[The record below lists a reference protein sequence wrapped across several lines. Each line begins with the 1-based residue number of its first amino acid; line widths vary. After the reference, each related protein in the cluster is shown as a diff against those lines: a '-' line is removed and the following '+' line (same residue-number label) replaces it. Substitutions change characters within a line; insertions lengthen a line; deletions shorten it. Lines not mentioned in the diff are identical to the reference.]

1 MSVAPTFPGVFID
14 EIPSDVRTI
23 PSVAT
28 SIAAF
33 IGRAPAGPV
42 NQAVTINSYG
52 DFERIFGGLWLES
65 TLGYAVSDFFLNG
78 GSEAVIVRLRHL
90 ESDND
95 ASPQP
100 GYRTA
105 EVALTLADFLPD
117 NAEQEQEGLYALD
130 QADLFNI
137 LCLPPYLA
145 TGNVDPELISAAAAY
160 CERRRAMLLIDPPR
174 DWTTKDEA
182 KIGMSAGV
190 GTSSM
195 NAAIYFPRLKQQNP
209 LRDNQLENF
218 VPCGAVAGVYARTDA
233 QHGVWKAPAGLVA
246 VLKDVPALS
255 VDLNDAE
262 NRELNP
268 LAINCL
274 RTMPISGRVI
284 WGGRTLQGARGLDS
298 EWKYVSVRRT
308 ALFIEESIDRGTK
321 WVRFGVNDELLWAE
335 VRLNV
340 GTFMHGLFREG
351 AFQGTTPKDAYLVR
365 CDQET
370 TTSTDIELG
379 IVNIVVGFAP
389 LKSAEFV
396 TIRVQQRVDG
406 AWI

>member
-1 MSVAPTFPGVFID
+1 MSVTPTFPGVFIG

-23 PSVAT
+23 PGIST

-33 IGRAPAGPV
+33 IGRALAGPV
-42 NQAVTINSYG
+42 NQAVTINGYS

-65 TLGYAVSDFFLNG
+65 TLGHAVSDFFLNG
-78 GSEAVIVRLRHL
+78 GSEAIIVRLRHA
-90 ESDND
+90 ESEND
-95 ASPQP
+95 VGPQP
-100 GYRTA
+100 DFSTD
-105 EVALTLADFLPD
+105 EVALTAADFLPD
-117 NAEQEQEGLYALD
+117 NAEQEQQGLYALD

-145 TGNVDPELISAAAAY
+145 TGDVDPELISAAAAY
-160 CERRRAMLLIDPPR
+160 CEKRRAMLLIDPPS
-174 DWTTKDEA
+174 DWTTKDKA

-195 NAAIYFPRLKQQNP
+195 NAAIYFPRLKQQNT

-246 VLKDVPALS
+246 ALKDVPALS
-255 VDLNDAE
+255 LDLTDAE

-274 RTMPISGRVI
+274 RTMPMSGRVI
-284 WGGRTLQGARGLDS
+284 WGGRTLQGADGLNS
-298 EWKYVSVRRT
+298 EWKYVPVRRT

-340 GTFMHGLFREG
+340 GTFMHGLFRQG

-365 CDQET
+365 CDKET
-370 TTSTDIELG
+370 TSSHDIDLG
-379 IVNIVVGFAP
+379 IMNIVVGFAP
-389 LKSAEFV
+389 LKPAEFV
-396 TIRVQQRVDG
+396 TIRVQQRVDR